1 MQSIVWYNLILSQ
14 KLSLQNNKLAAQSVC
29 HLIKKKKESVSK
41 SIIRALIY
49 MYFQVC
55 WKRIYGINKKSPPPS
70 PKKKYLC
77 RITRLERKLLMILK
91 ICCQCMCSTGAFR
104 LHCNVGWI
112 EGLRYHKKE
121 QKTILFWYSEKGD
134 FFHVNRWTMTRRMP
148 LGADYGVIF

>member
-1 MQSIVWYNLILSQ
+1 MQILVWYNLIPSQ

-29 HLIKKKKESVSK
+29 HLIKKKKRISVKKYHQSFNIHVLSSVLKRESTA
-41 SIIRALIY
+41 SI
-49 MYFQVC
+49 
-55 WKRIYGINKKSPPPS
+55 KKPPP

-104 LHCNVGWI
+104 LHCNVGWL